1 MNNTVELSRRM
12 HGVLCVM
19 DEELRLRI
27 KEQRFYL
34 VQSKARLLPPFA
46 NIVAEADALEME
58 YVETIPDYYDPENS
72 DMSEVYDAAFHHGL
86 EHYDLLQDMKSR
98 TILSIVAG
106 MYHHFDKCIR
116 TMLARELRQGGWVI
130 GKNTRDIIWKCS
142 WRQLESLMRSFGW
155 DMAKAPG
162 YNQLEAMRLVV
173 NVFKHGEGVAFQD
186 LKNQFPQFIPAM
198 AKDASPW
205 SYVDHTDM
213 AIEEHHLEPFSDA
226 IIGFWEALPGQLSI
240 APDVKT
246 LVVPQFF
253 GDALRADL
261 KTSQ

>member
-58 YVETIPDYYDPENS
+58 YVETIPDYFDPENS
-72 DMSEVYDAAFHHGL
+72 DMSEVYDAALRHGL

-116 TMLARELRQGGWVI
+116 TMLARELGQGGWVI
-130 GKNTRDIIWKCS
+130 GKNTLDHRTMKGVPHVSLSLCVFGVASPLPSTVAAAPAKRIRTC
-142 WRQLESLMRSFGW
+142 RQLASVSRVVGGGVHR
-155 DMAKAPG
+155 AP
-162 YNQLEAMRLVV
+162 ER
-173 NVFKHGEGVAFQD
+173 HH
-186 LKNQFPQFIPAM
+186 PAT
-198 AKDASPW
+198 AARRHVID
-205 SYVDHTDM
+205 
-213 AIEEHHLEPFSDA
+213 
-226 IIGFWEALPGQLSI
+226 QR
-240 APDVKT
+240 
-246 LVVPQFF
+246 
-253 GDALRADL
+253 LRAPL
-261 KTSQ
+261 RRFPLSGVPAGSAA